1 MADWRIENG
10 MRRMIF
16 ASAALAGS
24 IAVAACES
32 GEPPA
37 NRTQIKVENPMHDGL
52 MRLNSL
58 NQRLALMRA
67 IRDNGRRCGR
77 VDGARYQEDYRGMAM
92 WVALCED
99 ARHWAVFIA
108 PNGDT
113 QVRNCADMHQLS
125 LPQCRPVTPA
135 PPEENNVNNL

>member
-1 MADWRIENG
+1 MAGWRIENG
-10 MRRMIF
+10 MTRTF
-16 ASAALAGS
+16 LAVAALAGC
-24 IAVAACES
+24 ITVAACES

-37 NRTQIKVENPMHDGL
+37 NRTQIKVENPMHEGL
-52 MRLNSL
+52 LKLNGL

-77 VDGARYQEDYRGMAM
+77 VDGARYQEDHRGMAM

-113 QVRNCADMHQLS
+113 QVRNCADMDQLN
-125 LPQCRPVTPA
+125 LPQCRPVTAAPA
-135 PPEENNVNNL
+135 EENNANNL

>member
-1 MADWRIENG
+1 MADWRIEGG
-10 MRRMIF
+10 MRRMFF
-16 ASAALAGS
+16 ASAALAGC
-24 IAVAACES
+24 IVIAACES
-32 GEPPA
+32 GEPAA

-92 WVALCED
+92 WIALCED
-99 ARHWAVFIA
+99 SRHWAVFIA

>member
-1 MADWRIENG
+1 MADKRIEDG
-10 MRRMIF
+10 MR
-16 ASAALAGS
+16 SAFLALVGAVGC

-32 GEPPA
+32 GEAPV
-37 NRTQIKVENPMHDGL
+37 NRTQIKVHNPSHEGL
-52 MRLNSL
+52 LKLNGL

-67 IRDNGRRCGR
+67 VRDNGRRCAR
-77 VDGARYQEDYRGMAM
+77 VDGAAYQEDYRGMAM

-99 ARHWAVFIA
+99 GRHWSIFIA

-113 QVRNCADMHQLS
+113 QVRDCADMHRLS
-125 LPQCRPVTPA
+125 LPQCRPVTAA

>member
-1 MADWRIENG
+1 MANWRIEGG
-10 MRRMIF
+10 MKRMML
-16 ASAALAGS
+16 ALATLAGCA
-24 IAVAACES
+24 AVAACES

-37 NRTQIKVENPMHDGL
+37 NRTQIKVANPMHEGL
-52 MRLNSL
+52 LKLSSL
-58 NQRLALMRA
+58 NQRITLMRA

-77 VDGARYQEDYRGMAM
+77 VEGARYQEDYRGMAM

-113 QVRNCADMHQLS
+113 QVRNCADMHQLN